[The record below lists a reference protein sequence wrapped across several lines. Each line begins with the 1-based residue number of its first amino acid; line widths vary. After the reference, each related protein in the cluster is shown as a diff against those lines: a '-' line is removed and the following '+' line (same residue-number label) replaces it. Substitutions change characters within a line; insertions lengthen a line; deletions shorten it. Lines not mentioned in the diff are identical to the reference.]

1 MTITAKNYASR
12 VHRASIGI
20 AAKDSG
26 NKTATYMARVLP
38 DAQHFALPDGG
49 KVLDDGLRGLEGMGP
64 IRLPF
69 KTISVE
75 WWAEGSRFCVLAI
88 DAETTVLVM
97 FSLCLDG
104 KNWAIPDAACIYE
117 GLSQGEVSAKFVG
130 PDAEKIEAQPLMHVM
145 VLAVLE
151 LCEALS
157 CSNVDS
163 EVMEPVDQRKNA
175 KRIKQGKLPMYET
188 RRLVI
193 KAPITRV
200 AASPAQGD
208 SDRQGPREHLRRGH
222 IRRLQDGRRIWV
234 QSCVVGSR
242 ENGVIHK
249 SYAVM
254 GVKEEA

>member
-1 MTITAKNYASR
+1 MTITAKNYAAQAQ
-12 VHRASIGI
+12 RASIGI
-20 AAKDSG
+20 SAKNSAHKAAI
-26 NKTATYMARVLP
+26 YMARTLP

-49 KVLDDGLRGLEGMGP
+49 KVLDDGLRGLEGTDQL
-64 IRLPF
+64 RLPF
-69 KTISVE
+69 PVISVE
-75 WWAEGSRFCVLAI
+75 WWSEGSRFCVIATE
-88 DAETTVLVM
+88 AETKILMM

-104 KNWAIPDAACIYE
+104 KNWAVPDAACIYE
-117 GLSQGEVSAKFVG
+117 GLKNGEVFAKFVG
-130 PDAEKIEAQPLMHVM
+130 PDAEKIEAQPIMHVM
-145 VLAVLE
+145 ALAVLE

-163 EVMEPVDQRKNA
+163 EVVELVDQRKNA

-193 KAPITRV
+193 KAPITRG
-200 AASPAQGD
+200 AASQAQGD

-249 SYAVM
+249 SYAVV
-254 GVKEEA
+254 GVKEAA